1 MHISP
6 PVMIAVLIACYIWYW
21 FLAQKF
27 AESKQRYASNGFTML
42 ITGYSVTML
51 SLIFKEIFMERG
63 IEEIVSLSLATTV
76 TSVVIIHVLLEKK
89 YLNSTRNTPD
99 VLRGTTAE
107 IGTTAMITTTT
118 QKQVTIE
125 RYVFSKKGWVL
136 LSAGI
141 EDREITDT
149 PENTSHQAS
158 LEQTRFDAL
167 PKNGIRHG

>member
-1 MHISP
+1 MPISS

-21 FLAQKF
+21 FLAQRF
-27 AESKQRYASNGFTML
+27 AENKQRYASNGFTML

-51 SLIFKEIFMERG
+51 TLIFKDILTERG

-89 YLNSTRNTPD
+89 YLNSVRNTPD

-107 IGTTAMITTTT
+107 IGTTAVVTTATE
-118 QKQVTIE
+118 KQVTIE

-136 LSAGI
+136 LDVDIQDEEVTTTVKKPA
-141 EDREITDT
+141 T
-149 PENTSHQAS
+149 
-158 LEQTRFDAL
+158 
-167 PKNGIRHG
+167 

>member
-1 MHISP
+1 MPISS

-27 AESKQRYASNGFTML
+27 AENKQRYASNGFTML

-51 SLIFKEIFMERG
+51 TLIFKDILTERG

-89 YLNSTRNTPD
+89 YLNSVRNTPD

-107 IGTTAMITTTT
+107 IGTTAVVTTATE
-118 QKQVTIE
+118 KQVTIE

-136 LSAGI
+136 LDVDIQDEEVTTTVKKPA
-141 EDREITDT
+141 T
-149 PENTSHQAS
+149 
-158 LEQTRFDAL
+158 
-167 PKNGIRHG
+167 